1 MRIAFLSDLHL
12 APGALNRCTTSPRD
26 LGELL
31 DTLERLADRVLLL
44 GDAFDLLRPERW
56 RGWRDQLDLLHQE
69 HPALIARLLA
79 MDAIHGNHD
88 APMRARGW
96 PEERAFHHTE
106 VGEVLAL
113 HGHQWDVWLKKIW
126 GMEEGANFVA
136 GWFERVGLDGV
147 SKGMG
152 AVPTLLERLQDRR
165 EATSP
170 TASSPHPES
179 IMKEDSTRDRRAVAG
194 LLSHGWDVVIAGH
207 THGLGLYEIGQGL
220 YINSGSHAHD
230 HVDAAIL
237 DTSAKLAI
245 TWRDGAWSQL
255 AARRHGAGASGWDV
269 FTNQSGESEPSGWR
283 SRLSEQQQEAFEE
296 LCK

>member
-1 MRIAFLSDLHL
+1 MRIAFFSDLHL
-12 APGALNRCTTSPRD
+12 APGALNRCTTSPED

-31 DTLERLADRVLLL
+31 DKLERLADRVLLL

-56 RGWRDQLDLLHQE
+56 RGWRQQLDLLRQE
-69 HPALIARLLA
+69 HPELIERLLG

-88 APMRARGW
+88 APMNARGW
-96 PEERAFHHTE
+96 PEERAFHHTG

-126 GMEEGANFVA
+126 GMEESANFVA
-136 GWFERVGLDGV
+136 GWFERVGLDGI

-152 AVPTLLERLQDRR
+152 AVPTLLERLQERR
-165 EATSP
+165 EATKP
-170 TASSPHPES
+170 LTPSPHDEASPEQE
-179 IMKEDSTRDRRAVAG
+179 ITRDKRAVARM
-194 LLSHGWDVVIAGH
+194 LSQGWDVVIAGH
-207 THGLGLYEIGQGL
+207 THGLGLYAIGEGL

-237 DTSAKLAI
+237 DTSAQLAI
-245 TWRDGAWSQL
+245 TSRDGAWSE
-255 AARRHGAGASGWDV
+255 AAVRRRDGASGWDV
-269 FTNQSGESEPSGWR
+269 IANQRGEEALTEWLA
-283 SRLSEQQQEAFEE
+283 RLDEKQQEAFEE